1 MPQRLSMD
9 TPIKKILII
18 EDDELIVFS
27 LTKKLELA
35 KGIKVLCAKNGAE
48 GLAMSLAEKPDLI
61 LLDIIMPIMSGMDM
75 LKQLRQDEWG
85 KQANVII
92 LSNLSSPEKEAEAK
106 KLGVTD
112 YIVKADWKLEDV
124 ISKALECVMR

>member
-1 MPQRLSMD
+1 M
-9 TPIKKILII
+9 KKILIV
-18 EDDELIVFS
+18 DDEPEIREL
-27 LTKKLELA
+27 LKKKLGRHGYAAIAAADGQEALA
-35 KGIKVLCAKNGAE
+35 ICREQL
-48 GLAMSLAEKPDLI
+48 PDLI

-124 ISKALECVMR
+124 ISKALECVMG